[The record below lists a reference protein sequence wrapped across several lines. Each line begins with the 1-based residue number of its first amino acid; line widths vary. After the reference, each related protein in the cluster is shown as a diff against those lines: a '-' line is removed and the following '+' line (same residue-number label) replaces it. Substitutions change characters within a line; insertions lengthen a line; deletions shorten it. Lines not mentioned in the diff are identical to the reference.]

1 MTGDAVVLVTPRS
14 FPEADAEARA
24 RLEGSVREVR
34 YNDLGRPLRAA
45 ELAERVTDVDGLL
58 AGVDELDASVFAA
71 AAGCASSRATASA
84 STASTW
90 PRPRATASPSRRPRA
105 RTPPRWRS

>member
-1 MTGDAVVLVTPRS
+1 MVLVTPRS
-14 FPEADAEARA
+14 FPEADPEARA

-71 AAGCASSRATASA
+71 AAAGCASSRATASA
-84 STASTW
+84 STVSTW
-90 PRPRATASPSRRPRA
+90 RRRRATASLSRRPRA